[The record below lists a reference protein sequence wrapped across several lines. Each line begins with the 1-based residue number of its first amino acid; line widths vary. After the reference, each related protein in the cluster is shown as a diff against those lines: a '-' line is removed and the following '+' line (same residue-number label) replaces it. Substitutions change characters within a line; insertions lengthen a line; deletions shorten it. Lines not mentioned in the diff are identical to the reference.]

1 MTGKTVVITGPTSGI
16 GKEIA
21 RGLAKLGANL
31 VLGCRDTVA
40 GTALAAELGRG
51 NDGSVIE
58 VVPVDLARGH
68 RSRSLRREFSKRILG
83 STCSSTTP
91 G

>member
-1 MTGKTVVITGPTSGI
+1 MHRRSTERSRAHEQRRDAIGAMTGKTVVITGPTSGI

-68 RSRSLRREFSKRILG
+68 
-83 STCSSTTP
+83 
-91 G
+91 